1 MPAKFPT
8 QNASNKIPMIWF
20 ELPKVAKFIFSV
32 GILWMSFTHI
42 GKQITEKCDPHEIQ
56 LALHDCC
63 YTDKNE
69 YNLDSIKDF
78 IWLDIKFGKRGYVVG
93 WLP

>member
-1 MPAKFPT
+1 
-8 QNASNKIPMIWF
+8 MIRVA
-20 ELPKVAKFIFSV
+20 EGRKVYIFSWNLMNV
-32 GILWMSFTHI
+32 FYPSTHI

-78 IWLDIKFGKRGYVVG
+78 I
-93 WLP
+93 